1 MTTPLAERVM
11 AVPAS
16 GRYSRE
22 PVGVMR
28 MWATSGSALVSG
40 VTKEDI
46 FERTRAFA
54 MDKLHYDTM
63 AAACLDFNA
72 RMITT
77 AVEAAG
83 RKCVSNLDEG
93 RRLYTITETV
103 PESQLKKAHK
113 AVVDSRKLKRML
125 AKLREQGA
133 QLSNIK
139 RSLPQGYKVGC
150 LLCVT
155 PSPRCPHP
163 YFYRSRGKHLTPP
176 TIDAAD
182 QVRAGTR
189 RQRRRPRGG
198 GPRVGDPGPSVRPR
212 VQVRVGR
219 GHGRAVAATQ
229 TCRRRK
235 QRRPRCGS

>member
-11 AVPAS
+11 AVPAF
-16 GRYSRE
+16 GRYSDE
-22 PVGVMR
+22 PLGVMK

-46 FERTRAFA
+46 FGMTRAFA
-54 MDKLHYDTM
+54 MDELRYDTVG
-63 AAACLDFNA
+63 AAGLDLNV

-83 RKCVSNLDEG
+83 RQCVSKKIGG
-93 RRLYTITETV
+93 RRLYTITETI

-139 RSLPQGYKVGC
+139 RSLPQGYKVG
-150 LLCVT
+150 
-155 PSPRCPHP
+155 
-163 YFYRSRGKHLTPP
+163 
-176 TIDAAD
+176 
-182 QVRAGTR
+182 
-189 RQRRRPRGG
+189 
-198 GPRVGDPGPSVRPR
+198 
-212 VQVRVGR
+212 
-219 GHGRAVAATQ
+219 
-229 TCRRRK
+229 
-235 QRRPRCGS
+235 

>member
-1 MTTPLAERVM
+1 
-11 AVPAS
+11 
-16 GRYSRE
+16 
-22 PVGVMR
+22 

-40 VTKEDI
+40 VTKDDI

-63 AAACLDFNA
+63 ASACLDSNA

-93 RRLYTITETV
+93 RRLYTITEAV
-103 PESQLKKAHK
+103 REAQLKAHK

-139 RSLPQGYKVGC
+139 RSLPQGYKVG
-150 LLCVT
+150 
-155 PSPRCPHP
+155 
-163 YFYRSRGKHLTPP
+163 
-176 TIDAAD
+176 
-182 QVRAGTR
+182 
-189 RQRRRPRGG
+189 
-198 GPRVGDPGPSVRPR
+198 
-212 VQVRVGR
+212 
-219 GHGRAVAATQ
+219 
-229 TCRRRK
+229 
-235 QRRPRCGS
+235 